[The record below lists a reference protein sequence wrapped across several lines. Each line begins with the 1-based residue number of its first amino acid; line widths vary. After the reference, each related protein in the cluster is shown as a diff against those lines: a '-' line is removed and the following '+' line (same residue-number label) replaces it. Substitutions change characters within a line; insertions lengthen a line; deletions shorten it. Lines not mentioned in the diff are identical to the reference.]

1 MKARTISIIGLGR
14 TGTSVGL
21 ALKAST
27 LDVTV
32 VGHDKNRDAM
42 KAAKEAGAV
51 DTTTWRLVS
60 AASEAHILVLCV
72 PTPAVKSTLEAIG
85 QDLDEQ
91 ALVLDFSSPKEPA
104 QRWAEAHLERGHYV
118 GAVPV
123 LAAEALSDGTSGVA
137 GARADLF
144 QNSIF
149 CFMPAPSADPQAV
162 ETAVNLGAVL
172 GAKPFFLDA
181 GEYDSLVLG
190 VETVP
195 GLLAAALF
203 QAVTEAAGWRDI
215 LRFANLPFAQATM
228 PLRDGTGIAQRALND
243 QEATLRWLDS
253 VLEALSD
260 VRQWVREGDDQRLG
274 AFIEQLDGKREQW
287 LFERTENQWR
297 EEPKSDFEPLGFMEH
312 FIGRRG
318 SPDA

>member
-1 MKARTISIIGLGR
+1 MKARTISVIGLGR

-21 ALKAST
+21 ALKASS

-32 VGHDKNRDAM
+32 VGHDKNREAM

-51 DTTTWRLVS
+51 DDTHWRLVS
-60 AASEAHILVLCV
+60 AASKGDILVICV
-72 PTPAVKSTLEAIG
+72 PTMAVESTLQAIG
-85 QDLDEQ
+85 KDVGEQ
-91 ALVLDFSSPKEPA
+91 TLVLDFSSPKEPA
-104 QRWAEAHLERGHYV
+104 QDWAETYLERGHYV

-123 LAAEALSDGTSGVA
+123 LAAEALSDGTSGAA

-149 CFMPAPSADPQAV
+149 CFMPSPKADPQAV
-162 ETAVNLGAVL
+162 ETAVNLGTVL

-215 LRFANLPFAQATM
+215 LRFANLPFAQTTM
-228 PLRDGTGIAQRALND
+228 PLRDGPGIAQRALND
-243 QEATLRWLDS
+243 REATLRWLDS
-253 VLEALSD
+253 VLDALKH
-260 VRQWVREGDDQRLG
+260 VREWVREGDEQRLS
-274 AFIEQLDGKREQW
+274 AFLEQLDGKREKW
-287 LFERTENQWR
+287 LFERSENQWR
-297 EEPKSDFEPLGFMEH
+297 EEPKADVEPLGLMEH